1 DDELFPYTIRVVSET
16 MGSNGSSS
24 MGSTCGSTLAL
35 MDAGV
40 PIKKPVGGI
49 AMGIATMGKKWAI
62 ITDIQDLEDGPGGM
76 DFKFTGTRDGITAI
90 QMDTKTS
97 GLTKEMIHAV
107 FPQMR
112 KAINEII
119 DCLVAAIPE
128 PRAELS
134 PYAPRIISFKIDPQ
148 KIGDVIGPGGK
159 KIRAITEELD
169 LKIDI
174 NDDGLVMITTSDVEK
189 GKIAEK
195 MIRDIVRVVEVD
207 EIFEEAEVVKIM
219 PFGAF
224 LNLTPGQ
231 DGMLHVSEIEW
242 GRVENVTDRVNM
254 GDKIRVKVIKIEN
267 GKVDVSR
274 KALLPKP
281 EGYVEPERKP
291 RREGDRDRRSGGDRD
306 RRSSDRRGGDRRSSD
321 RRDGDRRPPRRP
333 REDGPNRDGYAGE
346 RKDERLE
353 ELQKRKT
360 EKKPE
365 ETEAGE
371 E

>member
-1 DDELFPYTIRVVSET
+1 
-16 MGSNGSSS
+16 
-24 MGSTCGSTLAL
+24 
-35 MDAGV
+35 
-40 PIKKPVGGI
+40 
-49 AMGIATMGKKWAI
+49 
-62 ITDIQDLEDGPGGM
+62 M

-97 GLTKEMIHAV
+97 GLSREMIHAV

-112 KAINEII
+112 KAINEVI
-119 DCLVAAIPE
+119 DCLVATIPE
-128 PRAELS
+128 PKKELS

-159 KIRAITEELD
+159 VIRAITEELD

-174 NDDGLVMITTSDVEK
+174 NDDGLVMITTNDVEK
-189 GKIAEK
+189 GQIAEK
-195 MIRDIVRVVEVD
+195 KIRDIIRVVEID

-254 GDKIRVKVIKIEN
+254 GDKLKVKVIKIDN
-267 GKVDVSR
+267 GKVDVSM
-274 KALLPKP
+274 KALLPRP
-281 EGYVEPERKP
+281 EGYVEPERRP
-291 RREGDRDRRSGGDRD
+291 RSRDRD
-306 RRSSDRRGGDRRSSD
+306 DRRGGDRRGGD
-321 RRDGDRRPPRRP
+321 RDRRPRDRDSRPRDRAPRERRP
-333 REDGPNRDGYAGE
+333 RDDGPNRDGYAGE

-353 ELQKRKT
+353 DLEKRKT

-365 ETEAGE
+365 DENITEE
-371 E
+371 

>member
-1 DDELFPYTIRVVSET
+1 
-16 MGSNGSSS
+16 
-24 MGSTCGSTLAL
+24 
-35 MDAGV
+35 
-40 PIKKPVGGI
+40 
-49 AMGIATMGKKWAI
+49 
-62 ITDIQDLEDGPGGM
+62 
-76 DFKFTGTRDGITAI
+76 
-90 QMDTKTS
+90 
-97 GLTKEMIHAV
+97 
-107 FPQMR
+107 MR
-112 KAINEII
+112 KALNEVI

-128 PRAELS
+128 PRKELS

-195 MIRDIVRVVEVD
+195 MIRDIVRVVEID

-242 GRVENVTDRVNM
+242 GRVENVTDRINL
-254 GDKIRVKVIKIEN
+254 GDKVRVKVIKIDN

-274 KALLPKP
+274 KALLPRP

-291 RREGDRDRRSGGDRD
+291 RRDRDDRRGGD

-321 RRDGDRRPPRRP
+321 RRSSDRDRPPRRP

-353 ELQKRKT
+353 DLEKRKT
-360 EKKPE
+360 EKKPDAENISE
-365 ETEAGE
+365 ESTE
-371 E
+371 

>member
-1 DDELFPYTIRVVSET
+1 
-16 MGSNGSSS
+16 
-24 MGSTCGSTLAL
+24 
-35 MDAGV
+35 
-40 PIKKPVGGI
+40 
-49 AMGIATMGKKWAI
+49 
-62 ITDIQDLEDGPGGM
+62 M

-112 KAINEII
+112 KAINEVI
-119 DCLVAAIPE
+119 DCLVETIPE
-128 PRAELS
+128 PRKDLS

-159 KIRAITEELD
+159 IIRAITEELD

-174 NDDGLVMITTSDVEK
+174 NDDGLVMITTNDVEK
-189 GKIAEK
+189 GQIAEK
-195 MIRDIVRVVEVD
+195 KIRDIIRVVEVD

-242 GRVENVTDRVNM
+242 ARVENVTDRVNM

-281 EGYVEPERKP
+281 EGYVEPERRP
-291 RREGDRDRRSGGDRD
+291 RRDDDRRSGGDR
-306 RRSSDRRGGDRRSSD
+306 RGGDR
-321 RRDGDRRPPRRP
+321 DRRPRDRDSRSRDRAPRERRP
-333 REDGPNRDGYAGE
+333 RDDGPNRDGYAGE

-353 ELQKRKT
+353 GIEKRKT

-365 ETEAGE
+365 DENTTENIAE

>member
-1 DDELFPYTIRVVSET
+1 
-16 MGSNGSSS
+16 
-24 MGSTCGSTLAL
+24 

-49 AMGIATMGKKWAI
+49 AMGIASYNGKWKI
-62 ITDIQDLEDGPGGM
+62 LTDIQDLEDGPGGM

-97 GLTKEMIHAV
+97 GLTREMIQAV

-112 KAINEII
+112 KAINEVI
-119 DCLVAAIPE
+119 DCLVDAIPE
-128 PRAELS
+128 PRKELS
-134 PYAPRIISFKIDPQ
+134 QYAPRIISFMIDPQ

-174 NDDGLVMITTSDVEK
+174 NDDGMVMITTNDVEK
-189 GKIAEK
+189 GKLAEQR
-195 MIRDIVRVVEVD
+195 IRETIRVVEID
-207 EIFEEAEVVKIM
+207 EIFENATVVKIM

-224 LNLTPGQ
+224 VNLTPGQ

-242 GRVENVTDRVNM
+242 ARVENVTDRVNL
-254 GDKIRVKVIKIEN
+254 GDKLKVKVIKIEN
-267 GKVDVSR
+267 GKVDVSM

-281 EGYVEPERKP
+281 EGYVEPERRP
-291 RREGDRDRRSGGDRD
+291 RSRDGDRDRRGGDRDRRSGDRD
-306 RRSSDRRGGDRRSSD
+306 RRPRDRDSRSGDRAPRE
-321 RRDGDRRPPRRP
+321 RRP
-333 REDGPNRDGYAGE
+333 RDDGPNRDGYAGE

-353 ELQKRKT
+353 SIEKRKAD
-360 EKKPE
+360 KPVE
-365 ETEAGE
+365 ESESQDE
-371 E
+371 